1 MAAIGGG
8 SLAAGG
14 WGMAGGA
21 MVLGGAVVAPVLAVA
36 GIAYALHGS
45 KALKNAQEVKQQVAD
60 AITKM
65 DQAKEQL
72 LKVDQYAKNIM
83 TELEKVYVVFN
94 EYFDLLKDIN
104 EIIKQGDMEKIKTI
118 SSTANLYI
126 QNGVALAAIMA
137 KLISTPLF
145 KVKRDFEG
153 EIILGS
159 DNNPQ
164 IQTDENGMQILD
176 KARLDRALETASED
190 FDLFKN
196 PR

>member
-1 MAAIGGG
+1 
-8 SLAAGG
+8 
-14 WGMAGGA
+14 
-21 MVLGGAVVAPVLAVA
+21 
-36 GIAYALHGS
+36 
-45 KALKNAQEVKQQVAD
+45 
-60 AITKM
+60 
-65 DQAKEQL
+65 
-72 LKVDQYAKNIM
+72 
-83 TELEKVYVVFN
+83 
-94 EYFDLLKDIN
+94 
-104 EIIKQGDMEKIKTI
+104 
-118 SSTANLYI
+118 
-126 QNGVALAAIMA
+126 MA